1 VLGGRRCEVRLQRG
15 GRAEECKPYYAV
27 QVPGGQD
34 KTDGVVKERVKTQ
47 KQDPTLYK
55 VVLLNDDY
63 TTMEFVMHVL
73 ETLFQKSPAEA
84 YRIMMQ
90 VHLNGQGIAGV
101 YPWEVADT
109 KVEALTSMAR
119 AAEFPLRAAIEE
131 A

>member
-1 VLGGRRCEVRLQRG
+1 
-15 GRAEECKPYYAV
+15 
-27 QVPGGQD
+27 
-34 KTDGVVKERVKTQ
+34 
-47 KQDPTLYK
+47 
-55 VVLLNDDY
+55 
-63 TTMEFVMHVL
+63 MEFVMHVL

-101 YPWEVADT
+101 YPWEVAET

-119 AAEFPLRAAIEE
+119 GAEFPLRAAIEE

>member
-1 VLGGRRCEVRLQRG
+1 VRGTDAGVAGR
-15 GRAEECKPYYAV
+15 CKPYYAV
-27 QVPGGQD
+27 QVTGGQD
-34 KTDGVVKERVKTQ
+34 KTDGVVKERVKTE
-47 KQDPTLYK
+47 KKDPTLYK

-73 ETLFQKSPAEA
+73 ETLFQKSPAES

-101 YPWEVADT
+101 YPWEVAET